1 MDESSFRN
9 PKLRDARLVAYKAF
23 ADAAGKG
30 SVFLVTVV
38 AARRLSP
45 EAFGIFSLAS
55 TLGWILAVAADCGI
69 QLHVARAVA
78 RTPARASG
86 ILSAWLR
93 VRLWT
98 TAAAIAVVML
108 GLIATQATLAF
119 ALPLLLF
126 AIVYGGS
133 GLIEFLHYF
142 YRGLSRS
149 DVESTLSYTPEEADS
164 DSAPSL
170 EEMGIK
176 GPALVVRSGGG
187 RAGETYH
194 PEGERTTIGRSP
206 DCEIFLDDVTVSR
219 NHAVLV
225 ERDGKFFVEDEGSLN
240 GTFVNRRRIDNAPL
254 ENGDELQI
262 GKYRLTFVE
271 R

>member
-133 GLIEFLHYF
+133 GLIEFAANPY
-142 YRGLSRS
+142 
-149 DVESTLSYTPEEADS
+149 A
-164 DSAPSL
+164 AMPSL
-170 EEMGIK
+170 HAAD
-176 GPALVVRSGGG
+176 ALITGLILASVVRRPVFKVVWLLWPLWVWFAVMATANHFWLDVVAGVVVAIITLAIVY
-187 RAGETYH
+187 RA
-194 PEGERTTIGRSP
+194 R
-206 DCEIFLDDVTVSR
+206 
-219 NHAVLV
+219 A
-225 ERDGKFFVEDEGSLN
+225 
-240 GTFVNRRRIDNAPL
+240 RRIIAIL
-254 ENGDELQI
+254 L
-262 GKYRLTFVE
+262 
-271 R
+271 